1 MFNDFYKLEKFYYLR
16 LGRYCA
22 KHISTQLRDF
32 LSNSK
37 NLEVLGVG
45 YTLPFL
51 RKNISHIKKI
61 FFFMPYEYNSHIQ
74 NVKTNTSFVD
84 INNLP
89 VQDLYFDRIII
100 AHTLEYSLNVEKF
113 LYEIWRILNGEGKVL
128 FIIPNRIGFW
138 AREENNPFGHGQ
150 PYSKTQILNLLKD
163 NNFEIKSIKYALFA
177 PPTYNKFILKYFD
190 TIEKFFINWL
200 FAFGGVVIV
209 EAKKQIYGI
218 QNTKSLKKKKLSKLI
233 SIPSRA
239 MRVSKK
245 SANL

>member
-1 MFNDFYKLEKFYYLR
+1 
-16 LGRYCA
+16 
-22 KHISTQLRDF
+22 
-32 LSNSK
+32 
-37 NLEVLGVG
+37 
-45 YTLPFL
+45 
-51 RKNISHIKKI
+51 
-61 FFFMPYEYNSHIQ
+61 MPYEYNSHIQ